1 LGGQQENIISNS
13 FTSLGLSAL
22 LLRIVAEQK
31 YTEATPIQTQA
42 IPLVLAGRDILA
54 SAQTGTGKT
63 AAFALPLLQRL
74 AEKNSNTTKRVSV
87 APRALILV
95 PTRELAAQVKDAVQ
109 TYGKYMPFKSL
120 TIMGGVGYGAQ
131 AQSLRRGV
139 DILIATPGRLLDH
152 VKQRTVD
159 LSKIEI
165 LVLDEA
171 DRMLDM
177 GFIVDIRKIIGF
189 VPTQRQTLMFSATFT
204 PEIRQLAATLL
215 KDATQIDVAKRNEPI
230 GLVTQIAHPVD
241 QEKKHGLLSHLVET
255 NNWQQVLVFTRT
267 KRGADRLVDQLNR
280 NGIETD
286 AIHGDKSQHLRTRS
300 LSRFKSGALRVLVA
314 TDIASR
320 GIDIDTLPHVVNYDM
335 PHVAEDYVHR
345 IGRTGRAGATG
356 NAISLIGE
364 EDRTRLTAVERLINR
379 RVELQIIPGFEPTH
393 RARAA
398 KSSANTGR
406 REWQPRGQAPGNN
419 NRRTARPVSD
429 GNRRRQFSNAPRSRA
444 A

>member
-1 LGGQQENIISNS
+1 M
-13 FTSLGLSAL
+13 
-22 LLRIVAEQK
+22 LRIVSEQN
-31 YTEATPIQTQA
+31 YTDATPIQAQA

-109 TYGKYMPFKSL
+109 TYGKYLPFKSL

-131 AQSLRRGV
+131 AQTLRRGV
-139 DILIATPGRLLDH
+139 DVLIATPGRLLDH

-177 GFIVDIRKIIGF
+177 GFIVDIRKLISF

-204 PEIRQLAATLL
+204 TEIRQLAASLL
-215 KDATQIDVAKRNEPI
+215 KDATQIDVAKRNEPT

-241 QEKKHGLLSHLVET
+241 QDKKHGLLTHLVET

-267 KRGADRLVDQLNR
+267 KHGADRLVDQLKR

-300 LSRFKSGALRVLVA
+300 LARFKNGALRVLVA

-320 GIDIDTLPHVVNYDM
+320 GIDIDTLPYVVNYDM

-364 EDRTRLTAVERLINR
+364 EDRSRLSAVERLLNKK
-379 RVELQIIPGFEPTH
+379 VEQKIIAGFEPSH
-393 RARAA
+393 RARPT
-398 KSSANTGR
+398 KPHANSGK
-406 REWQPRGQAPGNN
+406 REWQPRGQAPG
-419 NRRTARPVSD
+419 AKRPPRVASE